1 MKPKFKV
8 GDKVLFIV
16 DKTEGGIEKGYQD
29 TATIT
34 QIYPRLLDYE
44 EGNPYALRL
53 DHYHPRAHNG
63 SMDLTAIGYGYFCKE
78 QDLYPLKGYKAY
90 RTAVRK
96 NVLRSLLTAARQ
108 DIKSE
113 VKL

>member
-8 GDKVLFIV
+8 GDRVLFIV
-16 DKTEGGIEKGYQD
+16 DKTEGEIEKGYRD

-34 QIYPRLLDYE
+34 KVFPHLLDYE
-44 EGNPYALRL
+44 KANPYALRL
-53 DHYHPRAHNG
+53 DHYHPGAHNG
-63 SMDLTAIGYGYFCKE
+63 SMDLTTIGYGYFCKE
-78 QDLYPLKGYKAY
+78 QDLYPLKEYKTY

-96 NVLRSLLTAARQ
+96 NVLRSLLMAARQ

-113 VKL
+113 VKP